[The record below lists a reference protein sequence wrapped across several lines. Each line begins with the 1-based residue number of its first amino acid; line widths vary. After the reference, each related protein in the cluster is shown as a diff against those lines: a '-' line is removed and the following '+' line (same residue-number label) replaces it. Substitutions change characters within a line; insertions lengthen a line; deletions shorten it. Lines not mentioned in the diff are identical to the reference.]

1 MVDAV
6 AMSVDIT
13 GVFGQGRP
21 VAPSFNKF
29 IGFGDSNI
37 DSGYF
42 FTHIISTNATLETQ
56 YKASVKA
63 GGGIP
68 TSLGGKMNS
77 VLLAADYGL
86 TAIPVGE
93 PGGTNYAASG
103 ATVTGALPN
112 SQAPSITSQIQ
123 TYLAHVNNHAD
134 PNAIYLISGGGNDAK
149 IAEGLSGTAVQDA
162 YMIQQANALAAAL
175 EQLHAAGA
183 KYIVIGDHS
192 GPGVLGQI
200 FTDTLRSDLATAGV
214 PFIPANINEN
224 VIQAVDADPAAF
236 GITNTIRPSA
246 APPFPAN
253 GGADVNPLPDTI
265 PASWALFATQLVSP
279 GAGKTYL
286 WADDEHLSA
295 AGQKIEAKYLHHLIQ
310 NADPTVS
317 ETLTAQ
323 VNIVGNSTT
332 NFTYQW
338 ERLAPGQTTWTDIGG
353 ATNSTYVVQKADL
366 GAELRVEVTYTDI
379 NGQQLTEFSQIVGHV
394 AAHHAAALH
403 LV

>member
-1 MVDAV
+1 V
-6 AMSVDIT
+6 
-13 GVFGQGRP
+13 
-21 VAPSFNKF
+21 
-29 IGFGDSNI
+29 
-37 DSGYF
+37 
-42 FTHIISTNATLETQ
+42 
-56 YKASVKA
+56 
-63 GGGIP
+63 GGIP

-103 ATVTGALPN
+103 ATVTGSLPN
-112 SQAPSITSQIQ
+112 SQAPSIVSQIQ

-134 PNAIYLISGGGNDAK
+134 PNALYLISGGGNDSK
-149 IAEGLSGTAVQDA
+149 IAEGQSNPDA
-162 YMIQQANALAAAL
+162 YMIQQANALATAL

-183 KYIVIGDHS
+183 KYIVIGDLS
-192 GPGVLGQI
+192 GPGVLGEI

-214 PFIPANINEN
+214 PFIPANIKHD
-224 VIQAVDADPAAF
+224 VIGAVDADPAAF
-236 GITNTIRPSA
+236 GITNTTEPSA

-310 NADPTVS
+310 NAHPTVS
-317 ETLTAQ
+317 ETLTAH
-323 VNIVGNSTT
+323 VDIVGNSTT

-338 ERLAPGQTTWTDIGG
+338 ERLAPGQTTWEDISG
-353 ATNSTYVVQKADL
+353 AAGSTYVVQKADL
-366 GAELRVEVTYTDI
+366 GSELRVQVTYTDST
-379 NGQQLTEFSQIVGHV
+379 GQQLTELSQMVGHV
-394 AAHHAAALH
+394 AAHLTA
-403 LV
+403 